1 MHIHNVYFWLKDSV
15 DAQASAAFE
24 QGLKQLSTDPLIQHS
39 HYGRPADTHRD
50 VVENTYSYGLVFVF
64 ADKVTHDR
72 YQEGEVHHQFL
83 ADHLDKWDRVS
94 VFDIES
100 K

>member
-1 MHIHNVYFWLKDSV
+1 MHIHNVYFWLKDSI
-15 DAQASAAFE
+15 DLQASAAFE

-39 HYGRPADTHRD
+39 HFGQPAGTHRD

-64 ADKVTHDR
+64 ADKASHDS

-83 ADHLDKWDRVS
+83 ANHMDKWDRVA